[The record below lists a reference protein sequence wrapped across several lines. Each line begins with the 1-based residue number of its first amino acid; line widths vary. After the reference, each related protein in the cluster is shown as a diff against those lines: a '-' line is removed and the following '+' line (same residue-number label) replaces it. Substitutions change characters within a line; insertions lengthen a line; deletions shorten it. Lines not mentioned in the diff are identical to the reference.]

1 MKLDFSD
8 KKQFL
13 AKIRKKASQRKISPQ
28 ILLQEVVLDDILDR
42 IAHSEYRDNLV
53 LKGGFLIASLIGT
66 DTRSTRDIDTSIV
79 GLPVTKETMK
89 KVFEDVCAIE
99 LPNDIIQ
106 LTIVKLDDI
115 REDDEYSGYRMH
127 VKAKVYSSV
136 VNVKIDISTGDV
148 ITERAII
155 YGHKL
160 LLEDRTIQVMAYN
173 LETIVAE
180 KLETI
185 VNRAFFNTRLKDYY
199 DLYLFD
205 RQSVK
210 FIDFDLLR
218 KAIYATSENRGTS
231 AKIGDYVE
239 TINTLKLDSNLS
251 QLWQAY
257 QERNNYAKGIL
268 FVDTCDAA
276 IDLTKK
282 SGIG

>member
-13 AKIRKKASQRKISPQ
+13 AKIRKMASQRKISPQ

-115 REDDEYSGYRMH
+115 REDDEYS
-127 VKAKVYSSV
+127 
-136 VNVKIDISTGDV
+136 
-148 ITERAII
+148 AI
-155 YGHKL
+155 
-160 LLEDRTIQVMAYN
+160 ECM
-173 LETIVAE
+173 
-180 KLETI
+180 
-185 VNRAFFNTRLKDYY
+185 
-199 DLYLFD
+199 
-205 RQSVK
+205 
-210 FIDFDLLR
+210 
-218 KAIYATSENRGTS
+218 
-231 AKIGDYVE
+231 
-239 TINTLKLDSNLS
+239 
-251 QLWQAY
+251 
-257 QERNNYAKGIL
+257 
-268 FVDTCDAA
+268 
-276 IDLTKK
+276 
-282 SGIG
+282 